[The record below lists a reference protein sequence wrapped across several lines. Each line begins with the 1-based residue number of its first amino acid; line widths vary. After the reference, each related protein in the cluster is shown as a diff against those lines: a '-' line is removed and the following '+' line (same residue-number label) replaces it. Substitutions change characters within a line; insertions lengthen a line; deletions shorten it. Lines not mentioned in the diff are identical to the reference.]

1 MNKFNKGKLVGIVA
15 ASLSA
20 VSLMGVGFATWVIGY
35 QNTEAKNEVLISADK
50 VEYKSLT
57 VSVKFNDGIILG
69 EDGTATNNTE
79 FNYAAGADGVKGDM
93 KTNATFELTIG
104 KDYVAS
110 EFNFKKVNFEMVTE
124 DGYLDNKPA
133 ATNAVFLT
141 EREYDENL
149 TYFDAPASINI
160 PTDLDFARATKVDDL
175 KNKVTF
181 AADLTFGWGSMF
193 EHKSPVSYYDAGV
206 KTGKNKETY
215 VENACKELNA
225 MHTKYSVTGA
235 KIKLKISLATA

>member
-1 MNKFNKGKLVGIVA
+1 MNKFNKGKLIGVVA

-57 VSVKFNDGIILG
+57 VSVKFNDGITLG
-69 EDGTATNNTE
+69 EDGIATNNPE
-79 FNYAAGADGVKGDM
+79 FNYAAGTDGVKGDM

-133 ATNAVFLT
+133 ETKAVFLT
-141 EREYDENL
+141 ERPYSTDL
-149 TYFDAPASINI
+149 TYFDAPASIDI
-160 PTDLDFARATKVDDL
+160 PTNLDFAHATKVNEF
-175 KNKVTF
+175 KNKITF
-181 AADLTFGWGSMF
+181 DAELTFRWGSMF
-193 EHKSPVSYYDAGV
+193 NHISPVSYYD
-206 KTGKNKETY
+206 TGI
-215 VENACKELNA
+215 ENATDKEAYAGNAYQELDA
-225 MHTKYSVTGA
+225 MHTKYSDSGA
-235 KIKLKISLATA
+235 KIKLKISLVNA

>member
-35 QNTEAKNEVLISADK
+35 KNTEAKNEISISADK

-57 VSVKFNDGIILG
+57 VSVTFGDGITLG
-69 EDGTATNNTE
+69 EDGTITSNPE
-79 FNYAAGADGVKGDM
+79 FNYVAGTDKVKGDM
-93 KTNATFELTIG
+93 MTSATFELTIG

-110 EFNFKKVNFEMVTE
+110 EFNFKKVHFEIITE
-124 DGYLDNKPA
+124 DGCLDNKPA

-141 EREYDENL
+141 EREYDKNL
-149 TYFDAPASINI
+149 TYFDAPAPIDI
-160 PTDLDFARATKVDDL
+160 PTLNFANATKVDDL

-181 AADLTFGWGSMF
+181 SQDLTFNWGSMF

-206 KTGKNKETY
+206 KSATDKETY
-215 VENACKELNA
+215 VENAAKELNA
-225 MHTKYSVTGA
+225 MHTKYSASGA
-235 KIKLKISLATA
+235 KIKLKISLAIA

>member
-1 MNKFNKGKLVGIVA
+1 MNKFNKGKLIGVVA

-57 VSVKFNDGIILG
+57 VSVKFNDGITLG
-69 EDGTATNNTE
+69 EDGTATNNPE
-79 FNYAAGADGVKGDM
+79 FNYAAGTDGVKGDM

-133 ATNAVFLT
+133 KTTAVFLT
-141 EREYDENL
+141 ERPYSTDL
-149 TYFDAPASINI
+149 TYFDAPASIDI
-160 PTDLDFARATKVDDL
+160 PTNLDFAHATKVNEF
-175 KNKVTF
+175 KNKITF
-181 AADLTFGWGSMF
+181 NAELTFRWGSMF
-193 EHKSPVSYYDAGV
+193 NHISPVSYYD
-206 KTGKNKETY
+206 TGI
-215 VENACKELNA
+215 ENATDKEAYAGNAYQELDA
-225 MHTKYSVTGA
+225 MHTKYSFSGA
-235 KIKLKISLATA
+235 KIKLKISLVNA